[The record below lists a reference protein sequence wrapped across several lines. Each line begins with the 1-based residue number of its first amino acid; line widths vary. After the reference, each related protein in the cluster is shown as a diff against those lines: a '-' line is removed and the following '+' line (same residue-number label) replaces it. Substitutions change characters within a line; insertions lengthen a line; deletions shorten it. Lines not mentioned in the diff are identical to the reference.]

1 MLGALLMLFGV
12 PPASA
17 APFTLT
23 NANSVV
29 TIDPGSQ
36 FGAYDWTVDGD
47 NVLYQQWFWYRVGGG
62 SEASIDT
69 LSLSAAGAS
78 DLDLDGFNDAL
89 YLKYLGAGF
98 MVEVKYSLTGG
109 TAGSHN
115 SDIAETI
122 KISNTGTSSLD
133 FHFFQYS
140 DFDLGPGLQD
150 WVTIGANKQ
159 SAKQVPVGG
168 GLSMSE
174 TVITAS
180 GGFEPVSHAEAGYY
194 ASTRNK
200 LNDGVATTLNDVLVA
215 GPGDVTWA
223 FQWDKTVAAGGSFI
237 ISKDKSVG
245 PAVPEP
251 AAILMLGTCVVL
263 LGRKFRRKFAA

>member
-17 APFTLT
+17 APYTLT
-23 NANSVV
+23 NKNSVV
-29 TIDPGSQ
+29 TIDPGSPS
-36 FGAYDWTVDGD
+36 GSYDWTVDGD
-47 NVLYQQWFWYRVGGG
+47 NVLYQQWFWYRIGGTG
-62 SEASIDT
+62 GESPINTIATPVVTQFLGTRGIELTYTSPQ
-69 LSLSAAGAS
+69 LEVSVV
-78 DLDLDGFNDAL
+78 
-89 YLKYLGAGF
+89 YL
-98 MVEVKYSLTGG
+98 LTGG
-109 TAGSHN
+109 TSGSHN

-122 KISNTGTSSLD
+122 SITNLGTSPLD
-133 FHFFQYS
+133 LHFFQYS

-150 WVTIGANKQ
+150 WVTITADKQ
-159 SAKQVPVGG
+159 KAKQLPVGG

-174 TVITAS
+174 TVVTSS

-194 ASTRNK
+194 ASTLNK

-237 ISKDKSVG
+237 ISKDKSIG